1 MVFKQR
7 KRISRIKL
15 LLPAALGVLA
25 FVRPESAHAYLDP
38 GTGSMLLQALIGGI
52 AMALGAI
59 SIYWARVRTFFA
71 DRFGKSKAQAE
82 TGDDKPSPP

>member
-1 MVFKQR
+1 MVLKER
-7 KRISRIKL
+7 KPISRIKL
-15 LLPAALGVLA
+15 LLPAAIGLLA

-59 SIYWARVRTFFA
+59 SIYWSRVRTFFA
-71 DRFGKSKAQAE
+71 DRFGKSKVQTE
-82 TGDDKPSPP
+82 TGDDKTPQP